1 MNKEEMI
8 TEILKLCK
16 SNRNNPYCDIFWL
29 ADMIKEIVEGKSY
42 LGDLQAETYEEMIN
56 EIWSRRRVWS

>member
-1 MNKEEMI
+1 MRRTKMTKAEMI
-8 TEILKLCK
+8 NEIK
-16 SNRNNPYCDIFWL
+16 SIIKVNEDNPYCSVFWL

-56 EIWSRRRVWS
+56 E